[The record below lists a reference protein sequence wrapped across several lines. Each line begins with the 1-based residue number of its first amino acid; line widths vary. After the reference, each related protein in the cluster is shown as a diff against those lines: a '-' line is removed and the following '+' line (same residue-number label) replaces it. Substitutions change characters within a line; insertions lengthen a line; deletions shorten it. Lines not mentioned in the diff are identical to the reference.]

1 MLTNADPGGTNAES
15 DAAALVHVD
24 ETGLAAWMERAVGE
38 IERTRRDL
46 TPDAVHDLR
55 VALRRCLSMA
65 DIHMTMD
72 PFEGWKDMKRE
83 GRRLFK
89 RLGDLR
95 DAQIMREWAGRLFGE
110 QDPAGQLMDAY
121 LQIQEA
127 QLRRRAAKTL
137 DGFNL
142 KKWQKWRSRLP
153 SRLPSIP
160 PEDPVFLQLA
170 LERWQAARELHHQ
183 ALRNRSRM
191 SFHRL
196 RIGLKHF
203 RYTVENYL
211 PHRHELW
218 GIDLKQLQDV
228 LGEYHDLH
236 ILWQTARQ
244 IGALQDMD
252 VRAAWRARLE
262 DERGKRLQ
270 VYREK
275 ALGKGS
281 VWSIWRSG
289 LPSGK
294 ELEQAAERRIRLWA
308 AFRDRDFA
316 RTEHVAD
323 LAAQLYEGLEQAG
336 SVAAEEATLSRVVL
350 QAASIMCNV
359 GLAVRNKKS
368 HKASYRMISAADP
381 PLGFPPEIY
390 RLAALAALYHRGAFP
405 QADQR
410 HFMGLSGEHR
420 RAVLLAS
427 AILRL
432 ADAMSPKG
440 DARIHRL
447 AVGRTADAILIS
459 AAGYLEADPLARR
472 LAAARH
478 PLEVVLGAPVLI
490 RTLGD

>member
-1 MLTNADPGGTNAES
+1 MLSNGEPAGTNPSS
-15 DAAALVHVD
+15 DAAALPHGG
-24 ETGLAAWMERAVGE
+24 EIGLAAWMDRAVE
-38 IERTRRDL
+38 EVKRSQRDL
-46 TPDAVHDLR
+46 APDAIHDLR

-65 DIHMTMD
+65 DIHAALD
-72 PFEGWKDMKRE
+72 PFEAWKDMKRE

-95 DAQIMREWAGRLFGE
+95 DTQIMSEWVGRFFGDPDSAGH
-110 QDPAGQLMDAY
+110 LMAAY
-121 LQIQEA
+121 LQSQEA
-127 QLRRRAAKTL
+127 QLRKRAAKAL
-137 DGFNL
+137 DGFNR

-153 SRLPSIP
+153 SRLPPIP

-170 LERWQAARELHHQ
+170 LERWQAAHELHRQ
-183 ALRNRSRM
+183 ALRNRSRA

-211 PHRHELW
+211 PQRHELW
-218 GIDLKQLQDV
+218 GEDLKLLQDA
-228 LGEYHDLH
+228 LGEYHDLYV
-236 ILWQTARQ
+236 LWQTARR

-252 VRAAWRARLE
+252 IRAAWRARLE
-262 DERGKRLQ
+262 EESGKRLL

-281 VWSIWRSG
+281 VWLTWRSG
-289 LPSGK
+289 LPSAR
-294 ELEQAAERRIRLWA
+294 ELEQAAENRIRLWA
-308 AFRDRDFA
+308 SFRDRDFA
-316 RTEHVAD
+316 HTQHVAG
-323 LAAQLYEGLEQAG
+323 LASQLNEGLAQAG
-336 SVAAEEATLSRVVL
+336 SIAAEEAARFRAVL
-350 QAASIMCNV
+350 QAAAIMRNV
-359 GLAVRNKKS
+359 GLAVRSKKR
-368 HKASYRMISAADP
+368 HKASYQMISETDP

-410 HFMGLSGEHR
+410 HFAGLSGEQKH
-420 RAVLLAS
+420 AVLLAA

-432 ADAMSPKG
+432 TDAFCPKG
-440 DARIHRL
+440 DTRIHRL
-447 AVGRTADAILIS
+447 AVSRTTDAIVIS
-459 AAGYLEADPLARR
+459 AADYQEADPLARG

-490 RTLGD
+490 RTLED